1 MSRHTAV
8 PSEAHVRKVLREQQ
22 DRAEQTG
29 TRPSVLAL
37 ARHFGLSNT
46 TFRRHFPGI
55 ASEISAAR
63 TAPPLEDQ
71 PRGASRYDR
80 LVERN
85 AKLRRANRDLSAH
98 VQLAAAH
105 IQRLALE
112 NARLTQQLEAA
123 SKVTRIRV
131 RSTGEAATPVRG

>member
-1 MSRHTAV
+1 M
-8 PSEAHVRKVLREQQ
+8 LREQQ
-22 DRAEQTG
+22 DQAEQNG
-29 TRPSVLAL
+29 RRPSVLAL

-55 ASEISAAR
+55 ANEISAAR
-63 TAPPLEDQ
+63 TAPPSEDQ
-71 PRGASRYDR
+71 PHGASRYDR

-85 AKLRRANRDLSAH
+85 AKLRRVNRDLSAH
-98 VQLAAAH
+98 VRLAAAH

-123 SKVTRIRV
+123 SKVTRIDTRD
-131 RSTGEAATPVRG
+131 RQRT

>member
-1 MSRHTAV
+1 M
-8 PSEAHVRKVLREQQ
+8 LREQL

-29 TRPSVLAL
+29 GRPSVLAL

-46 TFRRHFPGI
+46 TFRRHFPSI
-55 ASEISAAR
+55 ASEIGTAR
-63 TAPPLEDQ
+63 TTPPPEDQ

-85 AKLRRANRDLSAH
+85 AKLRRANRDLSDH
-98 VQLAAAH
+98 IKLAAAH

-112 NARLTQQLEAA
+112 NARLTQRLEAA
-123 SKVTRIRV
+123 SKVTRIDT
-131 RSTGEAATPVRG
+131 RSRHRT